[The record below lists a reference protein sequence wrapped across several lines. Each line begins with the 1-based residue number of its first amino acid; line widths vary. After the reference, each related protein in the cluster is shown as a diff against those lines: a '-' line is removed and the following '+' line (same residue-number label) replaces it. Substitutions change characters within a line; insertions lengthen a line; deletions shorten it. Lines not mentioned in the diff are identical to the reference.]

1 MRLENRAAIVTGAAG
16 GIGRAM
22 AEAFAAEGA
31 SVLCADINEE
41 EAAVTANTIKSAG
54 GKALARR
61 VDVTDPADAGAMVS
75 ACVAEFGQV
84 DIIANVAGTGFRH
97 SFLDATAEDFER
109 VMRVNLIGTFNTGQA
124 AAREMAKRG
133 YGRIINIASIAGNR
147 AGAGRTAYGT
157 SKSAVMG
164 LTRQAA
170 LELGPLGITVNAVAP
185 GPVDTDMTRVTHNE
199 ATRETYK
206 RLIPA
211 GRYGTVEEM
220 ADAAVFLAGE
230 QAGYVSGLILFVDG
244 GYTAAGISTDFAGY
258 IDPKT
263 KGRPLD

>member
-1 MRLENRAAIVTGAAG
+1 M
-16 GIGRAM
+16 
-22 AEAFAAEGA
+22 
-31 SVLCADINEE
+31 
-41 EAAVTANTIKSAG
+41 
-54 GKALARR
+54 
-61 VDVTDPADAGAMVS
+61 
-75 ACVAEFGQV
+75 

-124 AAREMAKRG
+124 AAREMAKRR

-157 SKSAVMG
+157 SKSAVLG

-185 GPVDTDMTRVTHNE
+185 GPVDTAMTRVTHNQ
-199 ATRETYK
+199 ATRDSYAQ
-206 RLIPA
+206 LIPA
-211 GRYGTVEEM
+211 GRYGTVDGM
-220 ADAAVFLAGE
+220 ADAAVFLAAE
-230 QAGYVSGLILFVDG
+230 AAAYVNVLILYVDG
-244 GYTAAGISTDFAGY
+244 GYTAAGISSDFAGY
-258 IDPKT
+258 VDPKT